1 MHGVKHPTAEEE
13 NLSSRSGWL
22 ARGDRKWSLK
32 EAQRPNLRVVRVA
45 LGTGYNR
52 GEGNRRPRELI
63 SHPKPLTVRFA
74 TFASL
79 CRRTYTHLS
88 SRGEVGGLELCRRTY
103 THLSSRGEVGGLE
116 LARVSRR
123 PPPAGCHQLPQGSST
138 HREPRL
144 HSARQVHYQQK
155 MWASGGA
162 EAQAEL
168 DATMRL
174 LPPEVCES

>member
-63 SHPKPLTVRFA
+63 SHPKSLTVRFA

-88 SRGEVGGLELCRRTY
+88 SRGEVGGLEL
-103 THLSSRGEVGGLE
+103 
-116 LARVSRR
+116 ARVPRR